1 MCSAL
6 VLIASIMTNHLHP
19 FPDDQASKELSKF
32 QGAWVMVAG
41 EKDGERIADDLVK
54 KNKIVWNGK
63 KAELDS
69 PHQSKEKLKV
79 TIALDPTKKPKQMDW
94 VRDTGPDTGKTM
106 YAIYEWIDPDQ
117 YRVCFA
123 PAGKDRP
130 KEFATKPGSGHFLHV
145 WKRVK
150 E

>member
-1 MCSAL
+1 MYLTLMMLACL
-6 VLIASIMTNHLHP
+6 TASNPVTLTDAP
-19 FPDDQASKELSKF
+19 SDKELAKF
-32 QGAWVMVAG
+32 QGTWVMVSG
-41 EKDGERIADDLVK
+41 EKDGAKIADDLVK
-54 KNKIVWNGK
+54 RNKIVWNGK
-63 KAELDS
+63 KADLDS
-69 PHQSKEKLKV
+69 PHQSKEKIKLTV
-79 TIALDPTKKPKQMDW
+79 ALDVTKKPKQMDW

-117 YRVCFA
+117 YRICFA

-130 KEFATKPGSGHFLHV
+130 KEFATKPGSGLYLHV